1 MSSKISTSKK
11 PFDVISW
18 DVYISKGVYF
28 TSEDDF
34 KSVYIEQPTSF
45 NNTSKK
51 DSQLTLP
58 AASVDV
64 HHLLAKKDFLS
75 VPSEMLI
82 TLYFIFLEPSDRLYF
97 VVVWVVGCH
106 LEDAWSFHIH
116 MHFPQQQ
123 DDGSRISGLCKDGKL
138 VEFLFEDVR
147 TLYEGFVSGSHASR
161 KYLAVFHIILCCCSM
176 LFKE

>member
-1 MSSKISTSKK
+1 M
-11 PFDVISW
+11 
-18 DVYISKGVYF
+18 
-28 TSEDDF
+28 
-34 KSVYIEQPTSF
+34 YIEQPTSF

-97 VVVWVVGCH
+97 VVV
-106 LEDAWSFHIH
+106 
-116 MHFPQQQ
+116 
-123 DDGSRISGLCKDGKL
+123 
-138 VEFLFEDVR
+138 
-147 TLYEGFVSGSHASR
+147 
-161 KYLAVFHIILCCCSM
+161 
-176 LFKE
+176 